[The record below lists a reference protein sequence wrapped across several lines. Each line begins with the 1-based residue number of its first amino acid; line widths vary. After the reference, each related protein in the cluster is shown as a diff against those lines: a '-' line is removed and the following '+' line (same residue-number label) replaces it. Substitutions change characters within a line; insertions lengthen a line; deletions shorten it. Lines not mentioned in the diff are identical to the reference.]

1 MDGRSQKSTTTS
13 YRSRLN
19 NTKMNAGGGME
30 GIDEAAE
37 LNLVDKDGNQ
47 IELSSE

>member
-13 YRSRLN
+13 YRNRLN
-19 NTKMNAGGGME
+19 NIRMNAGGCDP
-30 GIDEAAE
+30 IDEAAE
-37 LNLVDKDGNQ
+37 LNLVDKDGNK